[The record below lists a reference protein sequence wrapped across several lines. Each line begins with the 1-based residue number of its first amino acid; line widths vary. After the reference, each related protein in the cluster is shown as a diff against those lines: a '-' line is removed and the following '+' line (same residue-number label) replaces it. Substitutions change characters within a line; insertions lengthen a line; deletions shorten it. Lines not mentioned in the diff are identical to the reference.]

1 MSSFLSMRV
10 RVLFLTVHMIYD
22 YRAHGAGAFL
32 RSSTSLG
39 YRKPYGEVVLVRR
52 FFIPNFFGT
61 KDPRP
66 APRTWTGKPNCS
78 STLRSD
84 SISTPSDQGH
94 RPPMLSSDRYWMRI
108 DTVSDPIRSLTQL
121 LLCSANATVHRT
133 QRRGGTTSKSSKAL
147 ENRFFK
153 TCRYYYPW
161 FNQLCVI
168 EDNKAYMIIF
178 HHYTNFLI
186 FVSSLVHQTLQ
197 SKKILRCPT
206 AHASYCIHKH
216 THSVRRQSQ

>member
-1 MSSFLSMRV
+1 
-10 RVLFLTVHMIYD
+10 
-22 YRAHGAGAFL
+22 
-32 RSSTSLG
+32 
-39 YRKPYGEVVLVRR
+39 
-52 FFIPNFFGT
+52 
-61 KDPRP
+61 
-66 APRTWTGKPNCS
+66 
-78 STLRSD
+78 
-84 SISTPSDQGH
+84 
-94 RPPMLSSDRYWMRI
+94 MRI

-121 LLCSANATVHRT
+121 LLCSANATVRRT

-197 SKKILRCPT
+197 SKKKYSGVQQPTPPT
-206 AHASYCIHKH
+206 ASTSIPILSDAKVSRH
-216 THSVRRQSQ
+216 TKNDPSSMAGSMPHGQGTGGSPARQSGRSA